1 MSTLY
6 APTVRSRLVPT
17 CVTEH
22 PLVFA
27 PTDALAGRAA
37 AVNAARAL
45 LHTDEYPEHLEHI
58 VWGDPER
65 STTDVLRD
73 ALGYLGACSAMSDW
87 PLTCFHLTL
96 DVHDLTACSR
106 AKPES
111 SWEPLSA
118 SWLSALLLTRLAVLV
133 LPLPSGNGDEPDWVI
148 VHDVML
154 DDDDE
159 SDEFGQVILR
169 AFWARPDFDEARS
182 AKSGLSV
189 RHFPP
194 EATSVTST
202 TNLEV
207 SCPSLFSAYERAGE
221 AHPEAWLLVRSTH
234 QTTDADLNA
243 KMSALIADALL
254 HITADRLVD

>member
-1 MSTLY
+1 MKHLY
-6 APTVRSRLVPT
+6 QPDVHSQLVPT

-22 PLVFA
+22 PLVYA

-45 LHTDEYPEHLEHI
+45 LHADEYPAYLEHI
-58 VWGDPER
+58 VWSDVER
-65 STTDVLRD
+65 PTADVLRD
-73 ALGYLGACSAMSDW
+73 ALGYLGACSVRDDW
-87 PLTCFHLTL
+87 PLACFHITL
-96 DVHDLTACSR
+96 DANDLTACPR
-106 AKPES
+106 AKPERP
-111 SWEPLSA
+111 WEPLWA
-118 SWLSALLLTRLAVLV
+118 SWLAALLLANLAVLV
-133 LPLPSGNGDEPDWVI
+133 LPLPNEGDETSDWVI

-154 DDDDE
+154 DDDEE

-169 AFWARPDFDEARS
+169 AFWARPDFDEARA

-194 EATSVTST
+194 EVTPVTSA

-207 SCPSLFSAYERAGE
+207 SLPSLFSAYERAGE
-221 AHPEAWLLVRSTH
+221 VRPEAWLLVRTEH
-234 QTTDADLNA
+234 QTTDADTDA
-243 KMSALIADALL
+243 QVSALIADALT